1 MTISHEVT
9 GPVQK
14 AGTRGAAAGGDAL
27 PLVLLHAG
35 VGDSRMW
42 DPQWAALVRTG
53 RRVVR
58 CDFRGFGTTP
68 PADGPYR
75 EADDVLA
82 LMDGLGIERA
92 VLVGSSNGG
101 RVAQDVALDRPDRVG
116 GLALFCAPVP
126 GQQWQPELLAFGER
140 EDALLDAGD
149 LDAATELNVVT
160 WLGPE
165 ADDAAKA
172 SLRTM
177 QRRAFEVQSGLTED
191 FAAAPVERDLSKIE
205 VPTLVVSGAHDFQ
218 DFRDSAARLAA
229 ELPDPRRVGLPW
241 AGHLPTMERPDQTTR
256 LLLDFLDAKF
266 GAAA

>member
-1 MTISHEVT
+1 MTISYET
-9 GPVQK
+9 E
-14 AGTRGAAAGGDAL
+14 GAAEADAL

-35 VGDSRMW
+35 ACDSRMW

-58 CDFRGFGTTP
+58 CDFRGFGATP
-68 PADGPYR
+68 SADAPYR

-101 RVAQDVALDRPDRVG
+101 RVAQEVALDRPDRVA

-126 GQQWQPELLAFGER
+126 GHQWLPELLAFGER
-140 EDALLDAGD
+140 EDALLEAGD
-149 LDAATELNVVT
+149 LDAATELNVTT

-165 ADDAAKA
+165 ADDTAKA

-177 QRRAFEVQSGLTED
+177 QRRAFELQSGMTEY
-191 FAAAPVERDLSKIE
+191 FAADPVERDLSKIE
-205 VPTLVVSGAHDFQ
+205 APTLVVSGAHDFQ

-229 ELPDPRRVGLPW
+229 ELPDVRRVALPW
-241 AGHLPTMERPDQTTR
+241 AGHLPTMERPDEATR
-256 LLLDFLDAKF
+256 LLLDFLDAAS
-266 GAAA
+266 GNAA

>member
-1 MTISHEVT
+1 MTISHET
-9 GPVQK
+9 E
-14 AGTRGAAAGGDAL
+14 GAAEADAL

-35 VGDSRMW
+35 ACDSRMW
-42 DPQWAALVRTG
+42 DPQWAALVRAG

-58 CDFRGFGTTP
+58 CDFRGFGATP
-68 PADGPYR
+68 AAEAPYR

-101 RVAQDVALDRPDRVG
+101 RVAQEVALDRPDRVA

-126 GQQWQPELLAFGER
+126 GHQWLPELLAFGER
-140 EDALLDAGD
+140 EDALLEAGD
-149 LDAATELNVVT
+149 LDAATELNVAT

-177 QRRAFEVQSGLTED
+177 QRRAFEVQSLMTEY
-191 FAAAPVERDLSKIE
+191 FAADPVERDLSKIE
-205 VPTLVVSGAHDFQ
+205 APTLVVSGALDFQ

-229 ELPDPRRVGLPW
+229 EVPDVRRVELPW
-241 AGHLPTMERPDQTTR
+241 AGHLPTMERPEETTR
-256 LLLDFLDAKF
+256 LLLDFLDATS
-266 GAAA
+266 GNAA